1 MPPRQRVPE
10 CAKTLNKK
18 FQQIYNQDYSHHPGR
33 QKRQYQKAQ
42 IDKAIKKPHKSEQIY
57 HLDYS
62 NHQKKQIYSYI

>member
-1 MPPRQRVPE
+1 MPPRQRGHE
-10 CAKTLNKK
+10 CAKTLNEK

-42 IDKAIKKPHKSEQIY
+42 IDKAIKKPHKFEQIY